1 MKKYTFMVI
10 GALIVMLSFGGMAYA
25 AGEEGGMGAGQDG
38 SGQVMEKVDINTAT
52 VEELQ
57 SLPGMDQELAQN
69 IIDYREAN
77 GPFGSVEEL
86 ISVEGIDNEKL
97 DALREQITVGELQE
111 TQPMEPSP
119 PMEPEQP
126 MGEPMPGESPSTG
139 Y

>member
-111 TQPMEPSP
+111 TQPMEPSA

>member
-1 MKKYTFMVI
+1 
-10 GALIVMLSFGGMAYA
+10 
-25 AGEEGGMGAGQDG
+25 
-38 SGQVMEKVDINTAT
+38 MEKVDINTAT

-57 SLPGMDQELAQN
+57 SLPGIDQELAQN

-111 TQPMEPSP
+111 TQPMEPSA